1 MTPIV
6 LRIKRLREVNGWS
19 QAELARRSGVH
30 QSVISRLESGQ
41 SQSVSLKNLEKLA
54 GALECDPGYLIAKR
68 ADVEQPASRRWRTGR
83 SAPKPS

>member
-6 LRIKRLREVNGWS
+6 LRIKQLREVNNWS

-30 QSVISRLESGQ
+30 QSVISRLESEQ
-41 SQSVSLKNLEKLA
+41 SQSVSLRNLEKLA

-68 ADVEQPASRRWRTGR
+68 ADTERPASRPWRAGR
-83 SAPKPS
+83 SAPKS